1 MGSAVSVSSLD
12 NNKNVQSVPL
22 KKLPD
27 AIEESVFVHEK
38 FPLIIDPTEQAS
50 RFLKYQM
57 GSFINYDD
65 PIQMDMKNLNR
76 CLLGALQYGRTM
88 TLKFNTSLLDIP
100 EEKVFIDTFF
110 PKQVYN
116 NNNNNNYYYYYYY
129 YYYCCCS
136 YSLYTTTITTTTR
149 LLLLD
154 YYYYYSLYYY
164 YYYYY

>member
-1 MGSAVSVSSLD
+1 M
-12 NNKNVQSVPL
+12 PL

-27 AIEESVFVHEK
+27 AIEESVFVHER

-88 TLKFNTSLLDIP
+88 TLKFNTSLSEIP
-100 EEKVFIDTFF
+100 EEKVFMDKFF
-110 PKQVYN
+110 PKQVY
-116 NNNNNNYYYYYYY
+116 YYH
-129 YYYCCCS
+129 
-136 YSLYTTTITTTTR
+136 
-149 LLLLD
+149 
-154 YYYYYSLYYY
+154 YYYYSLYYY
-164 YYYYY
+164 YYFYYYFSFYYYYYYYYY